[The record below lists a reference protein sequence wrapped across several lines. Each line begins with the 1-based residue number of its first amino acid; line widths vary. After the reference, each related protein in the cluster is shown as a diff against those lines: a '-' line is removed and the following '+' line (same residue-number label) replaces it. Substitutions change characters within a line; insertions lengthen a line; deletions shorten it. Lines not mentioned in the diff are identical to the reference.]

1 MPPST
6 TCRSRMPVDK
16 EVRRIAVLR
25 QYQILDTLPD
35 KEFDMIT
42 QTVKHVFDVPM
53 VAISFVDTDR
63 QWFKSEIGMGAC
75 ETDRSVSFCTHTI
88 EGLDP
93 MAIPDALE
101 DPRFRSSPLVSGPP
115 RIRAYLGAPLAS
127 TEGCNLGAICVMDHA
142 PRQFSRRDRDLLT
155 HFAGL
160 IMERLELRRA
170 VAEDMLTGACMRR
183 AFEERFAAAM
193 RQHQKSGSDL
203 SLVLFDIDDFKAFN
217 DSYGHPAGDRVL
229 RSVGRCT
236 RSTIR
241 RPDIFG
247 RVGGDEF
254 AIVLPGTSLAEAEQ
268 LMRRLRKR
276 FAAIRLAEAP
286 EVVVTA
292 SFGLTAAL
300 DPAATPRSL
309 MKIVDKALYAAK
321 ANGKNTICLSDQAS
335 PSTPPRED
343 LPRRIDRD

>member
-6 TCRSRMPVDK
+6 TCRPRMPAEK
-16 EVRRIAVLR
+16 ELQRIAALR

-53 VAISFVDTDR
+53 VAISFVDTHR
-63 QWFKSEIGMGAC
+63 QWFKSEIGMGVC
-75 ETDRSVSFCTHTI
+75 ETDRAGSFCTHTI
-88 EGLDP
+88 EGPDP

-101 DPRFRSSPLVSGPP
+101 DPHFRSSPLVSGPP

-127 TEGCNLGAICVMDHA
+127 PEGCNLGAICVMDHV
-142 PRQFSRRDRDLLT
+142 PRQFSRRDRDVLA
-155 HFAGL
+155 HFANL

-170 VAEDMLTGACMRR
+170 VAEDVLTGACTRR

-193 RQHQKSGSDL
+193 RQHQRSGSDL
-203 SLVLFDIDDFKAFN
+203 TLALFDIDDFKAFN

-241 RPDIFG
+241 RSDIFG

-254 AIVLPGTSLAEAEQ
+254 AIVLPDTSLAEAEE
-268 LMRRLRKR
+268 LLRRLRKR

-286 EVVVTA
+286 DVVVTA
-292 SFGLTAAL
+292 SFGLAGAL
-300 DPAATPRSL
+300 DPEVSPRSL
-309 MKIVDKALYAAK
+309 MKITDKALYAAK
-321 ANGKNTICLSDQAS
+321 ASGKNAICLQDQER
-335 PSTPPRED
+335 PLTPPRAS
-343 LPRRIDRD
+343 LQRRIDRD